1 VFRTDNNEECWKLTS
16 VKNEVAEED
25 VSVDEPAG
33 HSDSSDDQRYD
44 YNIPLRC
51 IVSKFNILES
61 YLLRTPSLHA
71 VKSWLMLMQ
80 QLSNFCQ
87 MNILCVLRCYYFTC
101 I

>member
-1 VFRTDNNEECWKLTS
+1 VFRTDNSEECWKLTS

-25 VSVDEPAG
+25 VTLDEPAG

-44 YNIPLRC
+44 YNIPFRY
-51 IVSKFNILES
+51 IGSKFNILEN

-80 QLSNFCQ
+80 QLT
-87 MNILCVLRCYYFTC
+87 YFVS
-101 I
+101 